1 MKQTTRC
8 GEPESECRDEV
19 AELKTFYVNKILAIV
34 YNLFIYEPLF
44 RIYSQ

>member
-19 AELKTFYVNKILAIV
+19 AELKTFYS
-34 YNLFIYEPLF
+34 E
-44 RIYSQ
+44 